1 MKISIR
7 PLTEIIQIEMKM
19 EKLKEERKLLSP
31 GITDKDKIEA
41 NTKINCMQQ
50 KLDLVNHIL
59 EEFVAIDNKYTENEN
74 QRFIQKMQLMNTNQM
89 PSLQMPCD
97 K

>member
-1 MKISIR
+1 
-7 PLTEIIQIEMKM
+7 M
-19 EKLKEERKLLSP
+19 EKLKEEKKLLSP

-41 NTKINCMQQ
+41 NIKINCMQQ
-50 KLDLVNHIL
+50 KLDLVNHML
-59 EEFVAIDNKYTENEN
+59 EEFVAIDNKYPENEN

-89 PSLQMPCD
+89 ASLQMPCD